1 MLRFGGPFT
10 YEEAREYIADMRK
23 TIERAEEWDHCPCC
37 VPETGEVDYVE
48 RCVNEAIERGEPVE
62 SFCRFSADGVRSGR
76 VTADSD
82 EVRWLLEGVTV
93 VFAHDGSFVEVR
105 DGGLPFSEMR

>member
-1 MLRFGGPFT
+1 MLRFGGPIT
-10 YEEAREYIADMRK
+10 YEEARKRIAGMRRS
-23 TIERAEEWDHCPCC
+23 IERADEVDHCPCC
-37 VPETGEVDYVE
+37 VPEAGEVDYVE

-62 SFCRFSADGVRSGR
+62 SFCRFSTDGVRSGR

-82 EVRWLLEGVTV
+82 EVRWMLEGMTV

-105 DGGLPFSEMR
+105 DYGLPLSEMR